1 MTKPMNILSEP
12 LSGDLPAGHDCQFE
26 IQSQNFALMGEY
38 LVERA
43 VQKGRDR
50 AANAGDLG
58 EGEARNAAA
67 MREDGRRRL
76 ASLDGILRDVLRQSA
91 VNTEQVAAVLRDQS
105 SDLLALRGKDL
116 RLVAHL
122 GAACTVTDG
131 LGGYTAA
138 LTLAA
143 ALLKAYPA
151 TLFPLPDADD
161 PADVWQRA
169 NAVSDLLSSD
179 GIRALLG
186 PVIVVDARQAGRLT
200 LAELVGGVRGDIP
213 VAEVAQIDLDAA
225 LTEIGIERVQAL
237 LNTLRSIETS
247 IAELVRA
254 FDVGTLPTP
263 RLADTFRRA
272 TARVAAFVATH
283 AASAAPAPGAN
294 GFGLDNGHDICAARD
309 TSLANLGS
317 DLTAA
322 AASGGNGAGGLR
334 SRDDACR
341 AIQDVI
347 HLLEQLVP
355 GHPAPLLLKRA
366 HRLLGMSFVD
376 IIKDMAPGAMS
387 DIERIVGAELAV

>member
-1 MTKPMNILSEP
+1 MTKPLKNLSEP
-12 LSGDLPAGHDCQFE
+12 LSGDLPAGHDCQSE

-50 AANAGDLG
+50 AANAPDLG
-58 EGEARNAAA
+58 DSEARNAAA

-76 ASLDGILRDVLRQSA
+76 ASLDGILKDVLRQSA
-91 VNTEQVAAVLRDQS
+91 VNTEQVAAELRDQS
-105 SDLLALRGKDL
+105 SDLLAQRGKDL

-143 ALLKAYPA
+143 ALLKTYPA

-161 PADVWQRA
+161 PTDVWQRA

-186 PVIVVDARQAGRLT
+186 LVVVVDARQAGRLT

-213 VAEVAQIDLDAA
+213 VIEVAQAHLEAA
-225 LTEIGIERVQAL
+225 LTEVGAERVQAL
-237 LNTLRSIETS
+237 LMTLRSIEAG
-247 IAELVRA
+247 IAELVGA
-254 FDVGTLPTP
+254 FDAGTLPAP

-272 TARVAAFVATH
+272 TARVAAFVDAR
-283 AASAAPAPGAN
+283 AASAATAAN
-294 GFGLDNGHDICAARD
+294 AALLLSASAAVELCAAGV
-309 TSLANLGS
+309 A
-317 DLTAA
+317 TAA
-322 AASGGNGAGGLR
+322 SNSAPTSAKVEGGLH
-334 SRDDACR
+334 SRADACR
-341 AIQDVI
+341 VIQDVI
-347 HLLEQLVP
+347 RLLEQLEP

-366 HRLLGMSFVD
+366 HKLLGMSFVD

>member
-1 MTKPMNILSEP
+1 MTKPLKNLTDP

-50 AANAGDLG
+50 AANAPDLAD
-58 EGEARNAAA
+58 GEARNAAA

-76 ASLDGILRDVLRQSA
+76 VSLDGILKDVLRQSA

-105 SDLLALRGKDL
+105 SDLLAQRGKDL

-169 NAVSDLLSSD
+169 NAISDLLSSD

-186 PVIVVDARQAGRLT
+186 PVVVVDARQAGRLT

-213 VAEVAQIDLDAA
+213 VAEVTQLDLDAA
-225 LTEIGIERVQAL
+225 LTEIGAERVQAL
-237 LNTLRSIETS
+237 LHTLRSIEAS
-247 IAELVRA
+247 ITELVQA
-254 FDVGTLPTP
+254 FDVGTLPAP

-272 TARVAAFVATH
+272 TARVAAFVDAQ
-283 AASAAPAPGAN
+283 AASAAPAVNAGGSCDLSEMQDA
-294 GFGLDNGHDICAARD
+294 
-309 TSLANLGS
+309 SLTVAS
-317 DLTAA
+317 DLTGAA
-322 AASGGNGAGGLR
+322 AAGAKGTGGLR

-347 HLLEQLVP
+347 LLLEQLVP

-387 DIERIVGAELAV
+387 DIERIVGAELTV

>member
-1 MTKPMNILSEP
+1 MTKPLKNLSEP
-12 LSGDLPAGHDCQFE
+12 LSGDLPAGHDCQSE

-50 AANAGDLG
+50 AANAPDLG
-58 EGEARNAAA
+58 DSEARNAAA

-76 ASLDGILRDVLRQSA
+76 ASLDGILKDVLRQSA
-91 VNTEQVAAVLRDQS
+91 VNTEQVAAELRDQS
-105 SDLLALRGKDL
+105 SDLLAQRGKDL

-161 PADVWQRA
+161 PTDVWQRA
-169 NAVSDLLSSD
+169 NAVSELLSSD

-186 PVIVVDARQAGRLT
+186 LVVVVDARQAGRLT

-213 VAEVAQIDLDAA
+213 VTEVAQAHLDAA
-225 LTEIGIERVQAL
+225 LTEVGAERVQAL
-237 LNTLRSIETS
+237 LMTLRAIEAG
-247 IAELVRA
+247 IAELVGA
-254 FDVGTLPTP
+254 FDAGTLPAP

-272 TARVAAFVATH
+272 TTRVAAFVDAS
-283 AASAAPAPGAN
+283 AASAASAASLLSASPALDLCAVG
-294 GFGLDNGHDICAARD
+294 GGLPVGVA
-309 TSLANLGS
+309 
-317 DLTAA
+317 TAA
-322 AASGGNGAGGLR
+322 STSAPTSAKVEGGLH
-334 SRDDACR
+334 SRADACR
-341 AIQDVI
+341 VIQDVI
-347 HLLEQLVP
+347 RLLEQLEP

-366 HRLLGMSFVD
+366 HKLLGMSFVD

>member
-1 MTKPMNILSEP
+1 MTNHLKSLSEP
-12 LSGDLPAGHDCQFE
+12 LFGDLPAGHDCQSE

-50 AANAGDLG
+50 AANSSDLG
-58 EGEARNAAA
+58 DGEARNAAA
-67 MREDGRRRL
+67 VRDDGRRRL
-76 ASLDGILRDVLRQSA
+76 ASLDGILKDVLRQSA

-105 SDLLALRGKDL
+105 SDLLAQRGKDL

-131 LGGYTAA
+131 LSGYTAA

-151 TLFPLPDADD
+151 TLFPLPDEDD

-179 GIRALLG
+179 GMRALLG
-186 PVIVVDARQAGRLT
+186 PVVVVDARQAGRLT
-200 LAELVGGVRGDIP
+200 LAELVGGVRGDIT
-213 VAEVAQIDLDAA
+213 VTEVAQADLDAA
-225 LTEIGIERVQAL
+225 LTEVGMERVQVL
-237 LNTLRSIETS
+237 LNTLRSIEAS
-247 IAELVRA
+247 IAELVCA
-254 FDVGTLPTP
+254 FDTGTLPAP

-272 TARVAAFVATH
+272 TARVAAFVEAH
-283 AASAAPAPGAN
+283 AASAVP
-294 GFGLDNGHDICAARD
+294 IE
-309 TSLANLGS
+309 
-317 DLTAA
+317 TAA
-322 AASGGNGAGGLR
+322 GSSEHGEAQPAVAANAASGSNRTTLASAKVEGGLH

-341 AIQDVI
+341 VIQDVI
-347 HLLEQLVP
+347 CLLEQLVP

-366 HRLLGMSFVD
+366 HKLLGMSFVD

-387 DIERIVGAELAV
+387 DIERIVGAELAA